1 MEPTLTCAG
10 DNSDGKNAKIT
21 ATLDEAMLL
30 SGFGIFNIVHMIMSG
45 LMLMGM
51 ITLSLVLGF
60 VIPAAQCD
68 LELTMFQKSWLSAI
82 PFAAIIVSSYFW
94 GWIADTKGRRPS
106 MLVSMVLSI
115 IGTLLTS
122 FAPNLISFAILQF
135 ITGIFT
141 TGPSAIVYTYLGECN
156 NIRHRDKMV
165 TFGSSFIG
173 LGNVFLPCVAWI
185 ILPLDFSYP
194 LDFLDIS
201 YRSWRL
207 CLVVCSLPYVLAS
220 IFLAFALESPKFLYA
235 NGKHDEALEVV
246 KTMYAVNS
254 RKSRDSFPVK
264 SLIVENQVTKLNEH
278 KGVRAVFASMKEQ
291 TFPIFTPPLLQWI
304 CLTCFVHF
312 GIFAAT
318 NGFYIWFPTILNSL
332 ALSDSTNMKICDVI
346 ESQVEVAAEA
356 ITNTTVICDDT
367 IHTSTFEQS
376 IYVSLAFYS
385 MYFIAGALVD
395 FLGKKLLLVATLVV
409 TGMCGVGAHLAADQ
423 TAAVILF
430 GIFQM
435 SGACI
440 GLVNAAGVEL
450 FPTKY
455 RAMAICLSM
464 MVGRTG
470 AVVGSNLIGWF
481 LQVNCGAGF
490 YLFGFLLVV
499 DGLVCLALPNKKKEK
514 STPLPESVPR
524 PVQEA

>member
-1 MEPTLTCAG
+1 MEATSSC
-10 DNSDGKNAKIT
+10 DNTEQRNVKIT

-30 SGFGIFNIVHMIMSG
+30 SGFGIYNILHMIMSG

-68 LELTMFQKSWLSAI
+68 LELTMSQKSWLSAI

-106 MLVSMVLSI
+106 MLVSMALSI

-141 TGPSAIVYTYLGECN
+141 TGPSAIVYTYLGECHN
-156 NIRHRDKMV
+156 VRHRDKMV

-173 LGNVFLPCVAWI
+173 LGNVFLPCVAWL
-185 ILPLDFSYP
+185 ILTQEFSYP
-194 LDFLDIS
+194 LQYLDIS
-201 YRSWRL
+201 YRPWRL
-207 CLVVCSLPYVLAS
+207 CLVVCTLPYVLATV
-220 IFLAFALESPKFLYA
+220 FLLFAHESPKFLHA
-235 NGKHDEALEVV
+235 NGKHAEALEVV
-246 KTMYAVNS
+246 KTMYAVNN
-254 RKSRDSFPVK
+254 RKSKDSFSVK
-264 SLIVENQVTKLNEH
+264 SLIVENQTTKLNER
-278 KGVRAVFASMKEQ
+278 KGVRAVLASMKEQ

-346 ESQVEVAAEA
+346 ESQIEVTAKALK
-356 ITNTTVICDDT
+356 NTTVICDDT

-395 FLGKKLLLVATLVV
+395 FVGKKWLLVGTLVV
-409 TGMCGVGAHLAADQ
+409 TGVCGVGAHLAVDQ
-423 TAAVILF
+423 KAAVVLF

-470 AVVGSNLIGWF
+470 AVFGSNLIGWF

-490 YLFGFLLVV
+490 YLFGILLVV
-499 DGLVCLALPNKKKEK
+499 DGLVCLALPNNKKEK
-514 STPLPESVPR
+514 SASVTESVAR
-524 PVQEA
+524 PAQEA